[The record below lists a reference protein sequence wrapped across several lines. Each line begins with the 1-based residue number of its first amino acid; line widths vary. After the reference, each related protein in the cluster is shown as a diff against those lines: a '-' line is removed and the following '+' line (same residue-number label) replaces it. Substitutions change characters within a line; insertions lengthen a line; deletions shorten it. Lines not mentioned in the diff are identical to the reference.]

1 MKYRWRV
8 SNHIY
13 GVVSDP
19 EHELPG
25 SGKTTQCREE
35 RRFLLIAVGKRWPTK
50 TRHCLATAKIFCPCG
65 ALEVLWEPSRSSS
78 SGFHGDLWELLS
90 TSPGGQQPVKVF
102 SCLSPCPRD
111 LPTHISRSFAQTEQE
126 HLQTSA
132 ISDKAG
138 MTLTISSKAPWSD
151 KNFLHENGRG
161 LHLKRLWVEL
171 ERCSLSHC
179 TRTSG

>member
-8 SNHIY
+8 SNHTY

-35 RRFLLIAVGKRWPTK
+35 RRFLLSFWWLLGRGGPQIT
-50 TRHCLATAKIFCPCG
+50 TRHCLATAKIFCSCG

-90 TSPGGQQPVKVF
+90 TSLGGQQPVQVF
-102 SCLSPCPRD
+102 FCLSPCPRD
-111 LPTHISRSFAQTEQE
+111 LPTHISHSFAQTEQNIFRFWLYLTKQAWFWPYLAR
-126 HLQTSA
+126 HPGQT
-132 ISDKAG
+132 KTTCVKMAG
-138 MTLTISSKAPWSD
+138 AYTWK
-151 KNFLHENGRG
+151 GCG
-161 LHLKRLWVEL
+161 
-171 ERCSLSHC
+171 
-179 TRTSG
+179 